1 MMDLLSIKHNTSRI
15 LRLAEEEK
23 TGTVSGAARQH
34 RSLQRLVD
42 GQLPTSTRRVY
53 TAALLAVTK
62 P

>member
-1 MMDLLSIKHNTSRI
+1 MGVLPPSS
-15 LRLAEEEK
+15 A
-23 TGTVSGAARQH
+23 GTADTEGSLKGAARQH